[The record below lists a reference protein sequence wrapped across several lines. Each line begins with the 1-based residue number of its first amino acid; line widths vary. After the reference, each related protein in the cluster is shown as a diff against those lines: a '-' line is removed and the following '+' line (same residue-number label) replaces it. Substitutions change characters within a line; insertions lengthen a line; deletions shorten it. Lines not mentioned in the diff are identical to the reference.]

1 MCLESQSVVLISES
15 LFLGL
20 HYLLIDLAE
29 LQLILLQGSANF
41 FDDFRLLHLGH
52 IEFKQSIPITLESTQ
67 RNSTYL

>member
-1 MCLESQSVVLISES
+1 
-15 LFLGL
+15 
-20 HYLLIDLAE
+20 LIDLAE